1 MNLGAPILD
10 VQVQV
15 SSSSEPSVPSAS
27 SSGVSSSGPVSI
39 VTGGV
44 VSAPGYTPIVI
55 TKVTASSYS
64 NGAASGF
71 NSFVAAP
78 VAPTVVASQQV
89 DSNLGG
95 YGASQIGIV
104 SSGASKFNPT
114 VKIVMNK

>member
-15 SSSSEPSVPSAS
+15 SSSAEPAVPSAS
-27 SSGVSSSGPVSI
+27 SSGVASSGPVSI

-64 NGAASGF
+64 NGAATGF

-78 VAPTVVASQQV
+78 VAQIVVASQP
-89 DSNLGG
+89 SLGG

-104 SSGASKFNPT
+104 SSGATKFNPT